1 MNGFYLYR
9 KAWRY
14 DGAPHQEP
22 QLQEA
27 EWKALLKQGG
37 LMVRNT
43 FDFDCQE
50 ETTFWN
56 LIKDRYENL
65 DELSG
70 NTRKKVRRSLEKLEF
85 RKVNNDFIKNLG
97 YPILKASFEDYLVKD
112 RIMTQKTFETYM
124 DECGKKEFDYWGI
137 FDFDDDRFIGFFT
150 VMLWE
155 DACEYGLVAV
165 LPEYKRKNTT
175 YPYYG
180 LFHTMNQ
187 YYLQEKGFRY
197 VTDGARSITEH
208 SQIQDFLI
216 EKFHFR
222 KSYCRLA
229 VHYNGWMKMAVK
241 TLYPFR
247 KIISLPRIK
256 AILNMEAMQRGEK

>member
-14 DGAPHQEP
+14 DGAPHEEP

-43 FDFDCQE
+43 YDFDCPE
-50 ETTFWN
+50 ETSFWN
-56 LIKDRYENL
+56 LIKDQYGGLE
-65 DELSG
+65 ELSG
-70 NTRKKVRRSLEKLEF
+70 NTRKKVRRSLEKIEF
-85 RKVNNDFIKNLG
+85 RKISNEFIKSQG
-97 YPILKASFEDYLVKD
+97 YPILKASFEDYPVKD
-112 RIMTQKTFETYM
+112 RLMTPHTFEAYM
-124 DECGKKEFDYWGI
+124 DECAQKDYDYWGL
-137 FDFDDDRFIGFFT
+137 FDWEDESFIGFFT
-150 VMLWE
+150 VMLWP

-165 LPEYKRKNTT
+165 MPEYKRQSTA

-180 LFHTMNQ
+180 LFHTMNE
-187 YYLQEKGFRY
+187 YYLKELGLRY

-208 SQIQDFLI
+208 SNIQDFLI

-222 KSYCRLA
+222 KSYCRLS
-229 VHYNGWMKMAVK
+229 VHYNGWMKIAVK

-247 KIISLPRIK
+247 KIITLPRVK

>member
-14 DGAPHQEP
+14 DGAPHEEP
-22 QLQEA
+22 RLKKE
-27 EWKALLKQGG
+27 EWQALLKQGG
-37 LMVRNT
+37 LLVRNT
-43 FDFDCQE
+43 YDFDRPE

-56 LIKDRYENL
+56 LIKDHYGGLE
-65 DELSG
+65 ELSG
-70 NTRKKVRRSLEKLEF
+70 NTRKKVRRSLEKIEF
-85 RKVNNDFIKNLG
+85 RKISNDFIKSLG
-97 YPILKASFEDYLVKD
+97 YPILKASFEDYPIRD
-112 RIMTQKTFETYM
+112 RNMTLHTFESYM
-124 DECGKKEFDYWGI
+124 DECREKDYDYWGL
-137 FDFDDDRFIGFFT
+137 FDYDDDRFIGFFT
-150 VMLWE
+150 VMLWK

-165 LPEYKRKNTT
+165 LPEYKRKSTA

-187 YYLQEKGFRY
+187 YYLQEKGLRY

-208 SQIQDFLI
+208 SNIQDFLI

-229 VHYNGWMKMAVK
+229 VHYNWWMKLAVK
-241 TLYPFR
+241 MLYPIR
-247 KIISLPRIK
+247 KIITLPRMK
-256 AILNMEAMQRGEK
+256 AILNMEAMQRGQK

>member
-70 NTRKKVRRSLEKLEF
+70 NTRKKVRRWKMK
-85 RKVNNDFIKNLG
+85 RAVI
-97 YPILKASFEDYLVKD
+97 
-112 RIMTQKTFETYM
+112 R
-124 DECGKKEFDYWGI
+124 GI
-137 FDFDDDRFIGFFT
+137 R
-150 VMLWE
+150 VE
-155 DACEYGLVAV
+155 E
-165 LPEYKRKNTT
+165 
-175 YPYYG
+175 
-180 LFHTMNQ
+180 
-187 YYLQEKGFRY
+187 
-197 VTDGARSITEH
+197 
-208 SQIQDFLI
+208 
-216 EKFHFR
+216 
-222 KSYCRLA
+222 
-229 VHYNGWMKMAVK
+229 
-241 TLYPFR
+241 
-247 KIISLPRIK
+247 IK
-256 AILNMEAMQRGEK
+256 AAKGGEESQGEVSG

>member
-14 DGAPHQEP
+14 DGAPHEEP
-22 QLQEA
+22 QLEDK
-27 EWKALLKQGG
+27 EWQALLKKGG

-43 FDFDCQE
+43 YNFDCQD
-50 ETTFWN
+50 ETRFWN
-56 LIKDRYENL
+56 LIKDQYGGME
-65 DELSG
+65 ELSG
-70 NTRKKVRRSLEKLEF
+70 NTRKKVRRSLEKIEI
-85 RKVNNDFIKNLG
+85 RKVNNDFVKSLG
-97 YPILKASFEDYLVKD
+97 YPILKASFEDYPVRD
-112 RIMTQKTFETYM
+112 RILTLHSFERYM
-124 DECGKKEFDYWGI
+124 DECGKKDFDYWGL
-137 FDFDDDRFIGFFT
+137 FDYDDDRFIGFFT

-155 DACEYGLVAV
+155 DTCEYGLVAV
-165 LPEYKRKNTT
+165 LPEYKRKNTA

-187 YYLQEKGFRY
+187 HYLQEKGFRY

-208 SQIQDFLI
+208 SSIQDFLI
-216 EKFHFR
+216 EKFRFR
-222 KSYCRLA
+222 KSYCRLS
-229 VHYNGWMKMAVK
+229 VHYNWWMKIMVK

-247 KIISLPRIK
+247 KIITLPRIK

>member
-1 MNGFYLYR
+1 MKGFYLYR

-14 DGAPHQEP
+14 DGAPHKEP
-22 QLQEA
+22 QLQQA
-27 EWKALLKQGG
+27 DWKALLKQGG

-56 LIKDRYENL
+56 LIKDRYEGL

-85 RKVNNDFIKNLG
+85 RKVNNYFIKSLG
-97 YPILKASFEDYLVKD
+97 YPILKASFEDYPVKD
-112 RIMTQKTFETYM
+112 RIMTQQIFETYM
-124 DECGKKEFDYWGI
+124 DECSKKEFDYWGI

-150 VMLWE
+150 VMLWD

-165 LPEYKRKNTT
+165 LPEYKRKNTA

-187 YYLQEKGFRY
+187 YYLQEKGLRY
-197 VTDGARSITEH
+197 VTDGSRSITEH
-208 SQIQDFLI
+208 SNIQTFLE

-222 KSYCRLA
+222 KSYCHLS
-229 VHYNGWMKMAVK
+229 VHYKWWMKIAVNV
-241 TLYPFR
+241 LYPFR
-247 KIISLPRIK
+247 KTIPLPRIK

>member
-14 DGAPHQEP
+14 DGAPHEEP
-22 QLQEA
+22 RLKPE
-27 EWKALLKQGG
+27 EWQALLKQGG

-56 LIKDRYENL
+56 LIKDRYEGL

-85 RKVNNDFIKNLG
+85 RKVNNEFIKSLG
-97 YPILKASFEDYLVKD
+97 YPILKASFEDYPVKD

-155 DACEYGLVAV
+155 EACEYGLVAV
-165 LPEYKRKNTT
+165 LPEYKRKNTA

-208 SQIQDFLI
+208 SNIQDFLI

-222 KSYCRLA
+222 KSYCHLA
-229 VHYNGWMKMAVK
+229 VHYNGWMKIAIK

-247 KIISLPRIK
+247 KIITLPRIK